1 MWVNNA
7 GVSVLAPIIDTSV
20 ADMEH
25 MLAVNYMG
33 TFHGVQVAARTMI
46 AGNTPGRIINVA
58 SVHGLVACD
67 DPLARWRGG
76 GGA

>member
-20 ADMEH
+20 SDMEH

-33 TFHGVQVAARTMI
+33 TFHGVQVAA
-46 AGNTPGRIINVA
+46 P
-58 SVHGLVACD
+58 
-67 DPLARWRGG
+67 AR
-76 GGA
+76 